1 MLDIH
6 FRDIKL
12 ENILVD
18 RKTGKLKLI
27 DFGFCCC
34 TAPDTKLK
42 IFCGTPSYMCPEIVQ
57 KRDYLGPPTDIWATG
72 FLLYAL
78 LCGHFP
84 FKGQSD
90 KELYKKISK
99 GQFTPPEHMS
109 KEARNFLTRMLV
121 VEPERRATC
130 SQLLEDPWLRS
141 SKAKEQNQQPVP
153 KQPADAPGN
162 TITGAFLSTSESS
175 GNGPNKQNAEGWKSF
190 EQRLIQIRQTGDT
203 TTTTADTK
211 AATNYNYI

>member
-1 MLDIH
+1 MLDYFFI

-42 IFCGTPSYMCPEIVQ
+42 IFCGTPSYMSPEIVQ
-57 KRDYLGPPTDIWATG
+57 KRDYLGPPTDIWAAG
-72 FLLYAL
+72 ILLYAL

-84 FKGQSD
+84 FKGQTD

-99 GQFTPPEHMS
+99 GQFTPPDHMT
-109 KEARNFLTRMLV
+109 KEARNFLSRMLV
-121 VEPERRATC
+121 VEPERRVTAQ
-130 SQLLEDPWLRS
+130 QLLEDPWLKS
-141 SKAKEQNQQPVP
+141 SKPKEQQPKVDT
-153 KQPADAPGN
+153 AGS
-162 TITGAFLSTSESS
+162 GAFLSTSESS
-175 GNGPNKQNAEGWKSF
+175 G
-190 EQRLIQIRQTGDT
+190 
-203 TTTTADTK
+203 
-211 AATNYNYI
+211 

>member
-1 MLDIH
+1 MPSDNQITVKHIELLAFEERDAQVTPFQMLDYSFI

-42 IFCGTPSYMCPEIVQ
+42 IFCGTPSYMSPEIVQ

-72 FLLYAL
+72 ILLYAL

-99 GQFTPPEHMS
+99 GQFTPPDHMS
-109 KEARNFLTRMLV
+109 KEAKNFLSKMLV
-121 VEPERRATC
+121 VEPERRVTA
-130 SQLLEDPWLRS
+130 SQLLEDPWLKSNRP
-141 SKAKEQNQQPVP
+141 KEQP
-153 KQPADAPGN
+153 KSDTAVGSIA
-162 TITGAFLSTSESS
+162 GAFLSTSESS
-175 GNGPNKQNAEGWKSF
+175 GQNPQKQPAEGWKQY
-190 EQRLIQIRQTGDT
+190 EQRLI
-203 TTTTADTK
+203 
-211 AATNYNYI
+211 